1 MFQKA
6 FSIFKSFMIDKDG
19 IQEIDYAKYRCNKIT
34 LPLFDFSLILDLIA
48 QDFKTIS
55 SEIKGYSFLNQPIQ
69 LLKIGEG
76 EIKILLWSQM
86 HGDEPTATAAIFD
99 ILNFFNSDEPLAINL
114 LKKLRLYFI
123 PVLNPDGLQSF
134 TRRNTQE
141 IDINRDFL
149 SLQSPEAK
157 ILKTAFET
165 IKPDFA
171 FNLHDQNYLY
181 TNTLNNP
188 VGMAFLAPP
197 SDSKLTITWNRT
209 QAMKVIV
216 EMNHLIQKLI
226 PLQTAKFK
234 DEFEPRAFGDNFQKS
249 CPTILIESGFLPHD
263 PEKQEIRKLN
273 FYALIKAF
281 HAISFQ
287 SYQEIDLMNYA
298 MIPIQSINS
307 LNLKIS
313 NCLIKTKNGNFKV
326 DIGLNYT
333 LSLEPKSR
341 LLEKQFKIAD
351 LGDLKDIIAHQ
362 NINAEDFLFE
372 GDFKIEK
379 LANFKLRNQS
389 GNTLFEWKS
398 GKQII

>member
-1 MFQKA
+1 MFEKEN
-6 FSIFKSFMIDKDG
+6 IL
-19 IQEIDYAKYRCNKIT
+19 EIDYSTFHCSKISNQT
-34 LPLFDFSLILDLIA
+34 FDCSLILDLIA
-48 QDFKTIS
+48 QDFKHIS
-55 SEIKGYSFLNQPIQ
+55 SEIIGKSFLNQPIQ
-69 LLKIGEG
+69 LLKIGNG
-76 EIKILLWSQM
+76 KIKILLWSQM

-99 ILNFFNSDEPLAINL
+99 ILNFLSSDQPIALEL
-114 LKKLRLYFI
+114 LKKLSLYFI
-123 PVLNPDGLQSF
+123 PVVNPDGQHIF
-134 TRRNTQE
+134 TRRNAQQ

-157 ILKTAFET
+157 ILKNTFEA

-171 FNLHDQNYLY
+171 FNLHDQSYLY

-226 PLQTAKFK
+226 PHQTAKFK

-249 CPTILIESGFLPHD
+249 CPTILIESGFLPYD
-263 PEKQEIRKLN
+263 SDKKEIRKLN
-273 FYALIKAF
+273 FYAIIKAF
-281 HAISFQ
+281 HAIASQ
-287 SYQEIDLMNYA
+287 TYQEIDLMNYA

-313 NCLIKTKNGNFKV
+313 NCLIKTKNGNFEV
-326 DIGLNYT
+326 DIGLSYT

-372 GDFKIEK
+372 GDFEIER
-379 LANFKLRNQS
+379 LANFKLKNQS
-389 GNTLFEWKS
+389 GEILYEWKL
-398 GKQII
+398 GTQIR